1 MIGRIDIRDDAGFS
15 LMEVLMTIVV
25 GMIVLAAALE
35 MLTSGFT
42 SSAKVQ
48 DRHDAAGRARQTL
61 DRATA
66 LLQAQ
71 QCNGTVSPI
80 VQATPT
86 SVTFTANMGDVSAY
100 ASQYA
105 LIYQPGGSGEAGQFI
120 ERKWAM
126 GAADGTGYRTP
137 GAYTDRLLVDRVVP
151 PASGKVFTYYG
162 TDNTIDYTPLVSL
175 TDGAGTISDA
185 AKLKRV
191 LNVRVALRVLPT
203 RTKTLDDKTSSL
215 IEVSPFVTSNID
227 QTKLDQGPQCST

>member
-35 MLTSGFT
+35 MLTNGFT

-80 VQATPT
+80 VQATPNNALGIFVRPT
-86 SVTFTANMGDVSAY
+86 QRDSNKPANRPHQRL
-100 ASQYA
+100 ASWTNLGQ
-105 LIYQPGGSGEAGQFI
+105 LRSTGGTLS
-120 ERKWAM
+120 R
-126 GAADGTGYRTP
+126 YRQKSFNCEQDTV
-137 GAYTDRLLVDRVVP
+137 GIH
-151 PASGKVFTYYG
+151 S
-162 TDNTIDYTPLVSL
+162 
-175 TDGAGTISDA
+175 
-185 AKLKRV
+185 
-191 LNVRVALRVLPT
+191 
-203 RTKTLDDKTSSL
+203 
-215 IEVSPFVTSNID
+215 
-227 QTKLDQGPQCST
+227 